1 MDLKQL
7 RTFSTVAQLGSPS
20 KAADQLSTAQPA
32 LSRQIKLLEQE
43 LKTPLFLRHARGMI
57 LTSEGIVLLERAE
70 RILYDVEDSK
80 LAMQQEIQSNDKIN
94 FGMLPS
100 LVDLF
105 ATKISRRVA
114 EDHPD
119 CSFRL
124 TVGMSGFVIK
134 WLMNKEID
142 LGLFY
147 ESPLNPKI
155 GSVPILEEPIY
166 LVSFNDNIY
175 GGIGDPYHLCN

>member
-1 MDLKQL
+1 M
-7 RTFSTVAQLGSPS
+7 P
-20 KAADQLSTAQPA
+20 
-32 LSRQIKLLEQE
+32 
-43 LKTPLFLRHARGMI
+43 
-57 LTSEGIVLLERAE
+57 
-70 RILYDVEDSK
+70 
-80 LAMQQEIQSNDKIN
+80 
-94 FGMLPS
+94 PS

-124 TVGMSGFVIK
+124 TGGMSGFVIK

-166 LVSFNDNIY
+166 LVSFNYNID